1 MTPEIKR
8 VANFILLM
16 FLSLF
21 VAASAM
27 QVVNAEGLNND
38 SRNQRAVYDGYKTQR
53 GAILV
58 NNKPIAESVKT
69 SNSYR
74 YLRKYSGDQYSAI
87 TGFYSL
93 FQGRT
98 GLENVLDSSLRG
110 DNSAAF
116 FEQLNALLSGN
127 PVTGASVEL
136 TIDEEVQQVA
146 WDALGSMKGAVV
158 AIEPS
163 TGRIL
168 ALVSK
173 SGFDANLLSTHNTAD
188 ASANYKKLLSDKN
201 SPLINRAIGGNLYA
215 PGSVFKL
222 IVAAAA
228 FESGNYSPQSKL
240 PNPPKYIL
248 PGTTTAI
255 TNSGEG
261 KCGGAKTVSI
271 ATALKL
277 SCNVPFAQ
285 LGIEL
290 GQDAIAKQAKAFGFG
305 ESLSIPLKSTA
316 SVYPENLDDAQTGLT
331 AFGQFDVRVTPL
343 QMAMVSAA
351 IANGGV
357 EMKPYMVDQIFT
369 SNLTLL
375 EEGVPTELR
384 RSITTSTAERIK
396 QMMIAA
402 VSSGVSSNAKI
413 PGVKVAGKTGTAENG
428 PKDPYTLWFTGFAPA
443 DNPQIAVAVVIE
455 DGGGKGQ
462 SGRGNTLAAPIA
474 KKVMEAV
481 LNK

>member
-27 QVVNAEGLNND
+27 QVVNADSLMND
-38 SRNQRAVYDGYKTQR
+38 SRNQRAVHDGYKTQR

-69 SNSYR
+69 SDAYR
-74 YLRKYSGDQYSAI
+74 YLRKYTGDQYSAI
-87 TGFYSL
+87 TGYYSL

-98 GLENVLDSSLRG
+98 GLENILDSSLRG

-127 PVTGASVEL
+127 PVSGASVEL
-136 TIDEEVQQVA
+136 TIDEDVQLAA
-146 WDALGSMKGAVV
+146 WNALGNMKGAVV
-158 AIEPS
+158 AIEPA

-173 SGFDANLLSTHNTAD
+173 SGYDANLLSTHNTAD
-188 ASANYKKLLSDKN
+188 AAANYKKLLTNKN
-201 SPLINRAIGGNLYA
+201 APLINRAIGGDLYA

-228 FESGNYSPQSKL
+228 FESGDYTPQSKL
-240 PNPPKYIL
+240 PNPKSFIL

-261 KCGGAKTVSI
+261 KCGGATTVSI

-277 SCNVPFAQ
+277 SCNIPFAQ
-285 LGIEL
+285 LGIDL
-290 GQDAIAKQAKAFGFG
+290 GQDAIARQARAFGFG
-305 ESLSIPLKSTA
+305 EAFSIPLKSTA
-316 SVYPENLDDAQTGLT
+316 STYPENLDEAQTALT

-343 QMAMVSAA
+343 QMALVSAA
-351 IANGGV
+351 IANSGV
-357 EMKPYMVDQIFT
+357 GMKPYLVDQIFT

-375 EEGVPTELR
+375 EEGKPAELP
-384 RSITTSTAERIK
+384 RSITTSSAERLK
-396 QMMIAA
+396 TMMIAA
-402 VSSGVSSNAKI
+402 VSSGVSSNARI

-428 PKDPYTLWFTGFAPA
+428 VIDPYTLWFTGFAPA
-443 DNPQIAVAVVIE
+443 DNPQVAVAVVVE

>member
-1 MTPEIKR
+1 MC
-8 VANFILLM
+8 
-16 FLSLF
+16 
-21 VAASAM
+21 
-27 QVVNAEGLNND
+27 
-38 SRNQRAVYDGYKTQR
+38 
-53 GAILV
+53 
-58 NNKPIAESVKT
+58 KT
-69 SNSYR
+69 SYR
-74 YLRKYSGDQYSAI
+74 KFS
-87 TGFYSL
+87 
-93 FQGRT
+93 
-98 GLENVLDSSLRG
+98 E
-110 DNSAAF
+110 AAF

-127 PVTGASVEL
+127 PVSGASVEL
-136 TIDEEVQQVA
+136 TIDEDVQLAA
-146 WDALGSMKGAVV
+146 WNAMGNMKGAVV
-158 AIEPS
+158 AIEPA

-188 ASANYKKLLSDKN
+188 ASANYKKLLTNKN
-201 SPLINRAIGGNLYA
+201 APLINRAIGGDLYA

-228 FESGNYSPQSKL
+228 FESGEYTPQSKL
-240 PNPPKYIL
+240 PNPKSYIL

-261 KCGGAKTVSI
+261 RCGGATTVSI

-277 SCNVPFAQ
+277 SCNIPFAQ
-285 LGIEL
+285 LGIAL
-290 GQDAIAKQAKAFGFG
+290 GQEAIAKQAKAFGFG
-305 ESLSIPLKSTA
+305 EELAIPLKATPST
-316 SVYPENLDDAQTGLT
+316 YPENLDDAQTALT
-331 AFGQFDVRVTPL
+331 SFGQFDVRVTPL

-351 IANGGV
+351 IANAGI
-357 EMKPYMVDQIFT
+357 EMKPYLVDQIFT

-375 EEGVPTELR
+375 EEGNPTELR
-384 RSITTSTAERIK
+384 RSITTSSAERLK
-396 QMMIAA
+396 TMMIAA

-428 PKDPYTLWFTGFAPA
+428 VDDPYTLWFTGFAPA
-443 DNPQIAVAVVIE
+443 DNPQVAVAVVIE

>member
-1 MTPEIKR
+1 MTPELKR
-8 VANFILLM
+8 VANLILLM

-27 QVVNAEGLNND
+27 QVINADSLNND

-69 SNSYR
+69 ADAFK
-74 YLRKYSGDQYSAI
+74 YLRQYTGEQYSAI

-98 GLENVLDSSLRG
+98 GLENILDSSLRG
-110 DNSAAF
+110 DNSAQF
-116 FEQLNALLSGN
+116 FETLNALLSGN
-127 PVTGASVEL
+127 AVSGASVEL
-136 TIDEEVQQVA
+136 TIDEDVQKVA
-146 WDALGSMKGAVV
+146 WDALGKMKGAVV

-173 SGFDANLLSTHNTAD
+173 SGFDANLLSTHNTQD
-188 ASANYKKLLSDKN
+188 ASSNYKKLLTDS
-201 SPLINRAIGGNLYA
+201 SAPLINRAIGGNLYA

-222 IVAAAA
+222 VVAAAA
-228 FESGNYSPQSKL
+228 FESGKYSPESTL
-240 PNPPKYIL
+240 PNPSKYVL
-248 PGTTTAI
+248 PGTKTTI

-261 KCGGAKTVSI
+261 KCGGAKKVSI

-277 SCNVPFAQ
+277 SCNIPFAQ
-285 LGIEL
+285 LGIAI
-290 GQDAIAKQAKAFGFG
+290 GQDAIAQQAKQFGFG
-305 ESLSIPLKSTA
+305 ETISIPLKSTA
-316 SVYPENLDDAQTGLT
+316 SVYPENLDDSQTALT
-331 AFGQFDVRVTPL
+331 AFGQFDVRVSPL
-343 QMAMVSAA
+343 QMAMISAA
-351 IANGGV
+351 IANAGV

-369 SNLTLL
+369 SNLTVL
-375 EEGVPTELR
+375 EQGTPSELR

-396 QMMIAA
+396 QMMISA
-402 VSSGVSSNAKI
+402 VSSGVSSNAQIK
-413 PGVKVAGKTGTAENG
+413 GVEVAGKTGTAQNG
-428 PKDPYTLWFTGFAPA
+428 VGDPYTLWFTGFAPA
-443 DNPQIAVAVVIE
+443 NEPRVAVAVVIE
-455 DGGGKGQ
+455 DGGGMGQ

-474 KKVMEAV
+474 KKVMQAV

>member
-1 MTPEIKR
+1 MTPELKR

-27 QVVNAEGLNND
+27 QVINADSLNND

-69 SNSYR
+69 ADAFK
-74 YLRKYSGDQYSAI
+74 YLRQYTGEQYSAI

-98 GLENVLDSSLRG
+98 GLENILDSSLRG
-110 DNSAAF
+110 DNSAQF
-116 FEQLNALLSGN
+116 FETLNALLSGN
-127 PVTGASVEL
+127 AVSGASVEL
-136 TIDEEVQQVA
+136 TIDEDVQKVA
-146 WDALGSMKGAVV
+146 WDALGKMKGAVV

-173 SGFDANLLSTHNTAD
+173 SGFDANLLSTHNTQD
-188 ASANYKKLLSDKN
+188 ASSNYKKLLTDS
-201 SPLINRAIGGNLYA
+201 SAPLINRAIGGNLYA

-222 IVAAAA
+222 VVAAAA
-228 FESGNYSPQSKL
+228 FESGKYSPESTL
-240 PNPPKYIL
+240 PNPSKYVL
-248 PGTTTAI
+248 PGTKTTI

-261 KCGGAKTVSI
+261 KCGGAKKVSI

-277 SCNVPFAQ
+277 SCNIPFAQ
-285 LGIEL
+285 LGIAI
-290 GQDAIAKQAKAFGFG
+290 GQDAIAQQARRFGFG
-305 ESLSIPLKSTA
+305 ETISIPLKSTA
-316 SVYPENLDDAQTGLT
+316 SVYPENLDDSQTALT
-331 AFGQFDVRVTPL
+331 AFGQFDVRVSPL
-343 QMAMVSAA
+343 QMAMISAA
-351 IANGGV
+351 IANAGV

-369 SNLTLL
+369 SNLTVL
-375 EEGVPTELR
+375 EQGTPSELR

-396 QMMIAA
+396 QMMISA
-402 VSSGVSSNAKI
+402 VSSGVSSNAQI
-413 PGVKVAGKTGTAENG
+413 NGVEVAGKTGTAQNG
-428 PKDPYTLWFTGFAPA
+428 VGDPYTLWFTGFAPA
-443 DNPQIAVAVVIE
+443 NEPRVAVAVVIE
-455 DGGGKGQ
+455 DGGGMGQ

-474 KKVMEAV
+474 KKVMQAV

>member
-69 SNSYR
+69 SNTYR
-74 YLRKYSGDQYSAI
+74 FLRKYSGDQYSAI

-188 ASANYKKLLSDKN
+188 ASANYKKLLTDKN

-290 GQDAIAKQAKAFGFG
+290 GQDAIAQQAKAFGFG

>member
-27 QVVNAEGLNND
+27 QVVNADSLSND
-38 SRNQRAVYDGYKTQR
+38 SRNQRAVYEGYKTQR

-58 NNKPIAESVKT
+58 NNKPIAESIKT
-69 SNSYR
+69 SDAYR
-74 YLRKYSGDQYSAI
+74 YLRQYNGEQYSAI

-127 PVTGASVEL
+127 PVSGASVEL
-136 TIDEEVQQVA
+136 TIDEDVQLAA
-146 WDALGSMKGAVV
+146 WNAMGNMKGAVV
-158 AIEPS
+158 AIEPA

-188 ASANYKKLLSDKN
+188 ASANYKKLLTNKN
-201 SPLINRAIGGNLYA
+201 APLINRAIGGDLYA

-228 FESGNYSPQSKL
+228 FESGEYTPQSKL
-240 PNPPKYIL
+240 PNPKSYIL

-261 KCGGAKTVSI
+261 RCGGATTVSI

-277 SCNVPFAQ
+277 SCNIPFAQ
-285 LGIEL
+285 LGIAL
-290 GQDAIAKQAKAFGFG
+290 GQEAIAKQAKAFGFG
-305 ESLSIPLKSTA
+305 EELAIPLKATPST
-316 SVYPENLDDAQTGLT
+316 YPENLDDAQTALT
-331 AFGQFDVRVTPL
+331 SFGQFDVRVTPL

-351 IANGGV
+351 IANAGI
-357 EMKPYMVDQIFT
+357 EMKPYLVDQIFT

-375 EEGVPTELR
+375 EEGNPTELR
-384 RSITTSTAERIK
+384 RSITTSSAERLK
-396 QMMIAA
+396 TMMIAA

-428 PKDPYTLWFTGFAPA
+428 VDDPYTLWFTGFAPA
-443 DNPQIAVAVVIE
+443 DSPQVAVAVVIE

>member
-27 QVVNAEGLNND
+27 QVVNADSLSND
-38 SRNQRAVYDGYKTQR
+38 PRNQRAVYEGYKTQR

-58 NNKPIAESVKT
+58 NNKPIAESIKT
-69 SNSYR
+69 SNAYR
-74 YLRKYSGDQYSAI
+74 YLRQYNGEQYSAI

-98 GLENVLDSSLRG
+98 GLENILDSSLRG

-127 PVTGASVEL
+127 PVSGASVEL
-136 TIDEEVQQVA
+136 TIDEDVQLAA
-146 WDALGSMKGAVV
+146 WNAMGNMKGAVV
-158 AIEPS
+158 AIEPA
-163 TGRIL
+163 TGKIL

-188 ASANYKKLLSDKN
+188 ASANYKKLLTNKN
-201 SPLINRAIGGNLYA
+201 APLINRAIGGDLYA

-228 FESGNYSPQSKL
+228 FESGNYTPQSKL
-240 PNPPKYIL
+240 PNPKTYVL

-261 KCGGAKTVSI
+261 KCGGATTVSI

-277 SCNVPFAQ
+277 SCNIPFAQ

-290 GQDAIAKQAKAFGFG
+290 GQEAIAKQAQAFGFG
-305 ESLSIPLKSTA
+305 EALSIPLKATP
-316 SVYPENLDDAQTGLT
+316 SVYPTNLDEAQTALT
-331 AFGQFDVRVTPL
+331 AFGQFDVRVSPL

-351 IANGGV
+351 IANAGI
-357 EMKPYMVDQIFT
+357 EMKPYLVDQIFT

-375 EEGVPTELR
+375 EEGKPTELR
-384 RSITTSTAERIK
+384 RSITTSSAERLK
-396 QMMIAA
+396 TMMVAS
-402 VSSGVSSNAKI
+402 VSSGVGSNARI

-428 PKDPYTLWFTGFAPA
+428 VNDPYTLWFTGFAPA
-443 DNPQIAVAVVIE
+443 DNPQVAVAVVIE

-462 SGRGNTLAAPIA
+462 SGRGNTLSAPIA
-474 KKVMEAV
+474 KKVMQAV

>member
-21 VAASAM
+21 IAASAM

-69 SNSYR
+69 SNAYR

-98 GLENVLDSSLRG
+98 GLENALDSSLRG

-146 WDALGSMKGAVV
+146 WDALGDMKGAVV

-188 ASANYKKLLSDKN
+188 ASSNYKKLLTDKN

-222 IVAAAA
+222 VVAAAA
-228 FESGNYSPQSKL
+228 FESGDYTPQSKL

-305 ESLSIPLKSTA
+305 EALSIPLKSTA
-316 SVYPENLDDAQTGLT
+316 SVYPENLDEAQTGLT

-375 EEGVPTELR
+375 EEGKPTELR

-396 QMMIAA
+396 QMMITA
-402 VSSGVSSNAKI
+402 VASGVSSNAKI

-428 PKDPYTLWFTGFAPA
+428 IKDPYTLWFTGFAPA
-443 DNPQIAVAVVIE
+443 DNPQVAVAVVIE

>member
-27 QVVNAEGLNND
+27 QVVNADSLSND
-38 SRNQRAVYDGYKTQR
+38 PRNQRAVYEGYKTQR

-58 NNKPIAESVKT
+58 NNKPIAESIKT
-69 SNSYR
+69 SNAYR
-74 YLRKYSGDQYSAI
+74 YLRQYNGEQYSAI

-98 GLENVLDSSLRG
+98 GLENILDSSLRG

-127 PVTGASVEL
+127 PVSGASVEL
-136 TIDEEVQQVA
+136 TIDEDVQLAA
-146 WDALGSMKGAVV
+146 WDAMGNMKGAVV
-158 AIEPS
+158 AIEPA
-163 TGRIL
+163 TGKIL

-188 ASANYKKLLSDKN
+188 ASANYKKLLTNKN
-201 SPLINRAIGGNLYA
+201 APLINRAIGGDLYA

-228 FESGNYSPQSKL
+228 FESGNYTPQSKL
-240 PNPPKYIL
+240 PNPKTYVL

-261 KCGGAKTVSI
+261 KCGGATTVSI

-277 SCNVPFAQ
+277 SCNIPFAQ

-290 GQDAIAKQAKAFGFG
+290 GQEAIAKQAQAFGFG
-305 ESLSIPLKSTA
+305 EALSIPLKATP
-316 SVYPENLDDAQTGLT
+316 SVYPTNLDEAQTALT
-331 AFGQFDVRVTPL
+331 AFGQFDVRVSPL

-351 IANGGV
+351 IANAGI
-357 EMKPYMVDQIFT
+357 EMKPYLVDQIFT

-375 EEGVPTELR
+375 EEGKPTELR
-384 RSITTSTAERIK
+384 RSITTSSAERLK
-396 QMMIAA
+396 TMMVAS
-402 VSSGVSSNAKI
+402 VSSGVGSNARI

-428 PKDPYTLWFTGFAPA
+428 VNDPYTLWFTGFAPA
-443 DNPQIAVAVVIE
+443 DNPQVAVAVVIE

-474 KKVMEAV
+474 KKVMQAV

>member
-8 VANFILLM
+8 IANFILLM

-27 QVVNAEGLNND
+27 QVVNADSLNND

-58 NNKPIAESVKT
+58 NNKPIAESIQT
-69 SNSYR
+69 ADAYR
-74 YLRKYSGDQYSAI
+74 YLRKYSGEQYSAI

-93 FQGRT
+93 FQGRS
-98 GLENVLDSSLRG
+98 GLENALDSSLRG

-127 PVTGASVEL
+127 PVSGASVGL
-136 TIDEEVQQVA
+136 TIDENVQKVA
-146 WDALGSMKGAVV
+146 WDALGDMKGAVV

-173 SGFDANLLSTHNTAD
+173 SGFDANLLSTHNTDD
-188 ASANYKKLLSDKN
+188 AYANYKKLLTDKT
-201 SPLINRAIGGNLYA
+201 SPLVNRAIGGNLYA

-222 IVAAAA
+222 VVAAAA
-228 FESGNYSPQSKL
+228 FESGGYSPQSKI
-240 PNPPKYIL
+240 PNPSSFVL

-261 KCGGAKTVSI
+261 KCGGASTVSI
-271 ATALKL
+271 ATALRL

-285 LGIEL
+285 LGIAI
-290 GQDAIAKQAKAFGFG
+290 GQEAIAKQAKAFGFG
-305 ESLSIPLKSTA
+305 ESISIPLKSTA
-316 SVYPENLDDAQTGLT
+316 SVYPDNLDKAQTGLT
-331 AFGQFDVRVTPL
+331 AFGQFDVRVSPL

-357 EMKPYMVDQIFT
+357 EMKPYLVDQIFT

-375 EEGVPTELR
+375 VEGKPTELR
-384 RSITTSTAERIK
+384 RSITTSTAERLK
-396 QMMIAA
+396 QVMIAA
-402 VSSGVSSNAKI
+402 VSSGVSSNGAI

-428 PKDPYTLWFTGFAPA
+428 VKDPYTLWFTGFAPA
-443 DNPQIAVAVVIE
+443 DTPQVAVAVVIE

-462 SGRGNTLAAPIA
+462 SGGGNTLAAPIA
-474 KKVMEAV
+474 KKVMQAV
-481 LNK
+481 LDK

>member
-58 NNKPIAESVKT
+58 NNKPIAESIKT
-69 SNSYR
+69 SNTYQ

-127 PVTGASVEL
+127 PVSGASIEL
-136 TIDEEVQQVA
+136 TIDEDVQLVA
-146 WDALGSMKGAVV
+146 WDALGEMKGAVV
-158 AIEPS
+158 AIEPA
-163 TGRIL
+163 TGRII

-173 SGFDANLLSTHNTAD
+173 SGFDANLLSTHNTSD
-188 ASANYKKLLSDKN
+188 AASNYKNLLTDKN

-222 IVAAAA
+222 VVAAAA
-228 FESGNYSPQSKL
+228 FESGAYTPQSKL
-240 PNPPKYIL
+240 PNPPKFIL

-290 GQDAIAKQAKAFGFG
+290 GQDAIAKQAEAFGFG

-316 SVYPENLDDAQTGLT
+316 SVYPENLDEAQTGLT

-369 SNLTLL
+369 SNLTVL
-375 EEGVPTELR
+375 EESSPTELR
-384 RSITTSTAERIK
+384 RSVTTSTAERIK
-396 QMMIAA
+396 QMMITA
-402 VSSGVSSNAKI
+402 VASGVSSNAKI
-413 PGVKVAGKTGTAENG
+413 PGVEVAGKTGTAENG
-428 PKDPYTLWFTGFAPA
+428 VKDPYTLWFTGFAPA
-443 DNPQIAVAVVIE
+443 DNPQVAVAVVIE

>member
-1 MTPEIKR
+1 MTPELKR

-27 QVVNAEGLNND
+27 QVINADSLNND

-69 SNSYR
+69 ADAFK
-74 YLRKYSGDQYSAI
+74 YLRQYTGEQYSAI

-98 GLENVLDSSLRG
+98 GLENILDSSLRG
-110 DNSAAF
+110 DNSAQF
-116 FEQLNALLSGN
+116 FETLNALLSGN
-127 PVTGASVEL
+127 AVSGASVEL
-136 TIDEEVQQVA
+136 TIDEDVQKVA
-146 WDALGSMKGAVV
+146 WDALGKMKGAVV

-173 SGFDANLLSTHNTAD
+173 SGFDANLLSTHNTQD
-188 ASANYKKLLSDKN
+188 ASSNYKKLLTDS
-201 SPLINRAIGGNLYA
+201 SAPLINRAIGGNLYA

-222 IVAAAA
+222 VVAAAA
-228 FESGNYSPQSKL
+228 FESGKYSPESTL
-240 PNPPKYIL
+240 PNPSKYVL
-248 PGTTTAI
+248 PGTKTTI

-261 KCGGAKTVSI
+261 KCGGAKKVSI

-277 SCNVPFAQ
+277 SCNIPFAQ
-285 LGIEL
+285 LGIAI
-290 GQDAIAKQAKAFGFG
+290 GQDAIAQQAKQFGFG
-305 ESLSIPLKSTA
+305 ETISIPLKSTA
-316 SVYPENLDDAQTGLT
+316 SVYPENLDDSQTALT
-331 AFGQFDVRVTPL
+331 AFGQFDVRVSPL
-343 QMAMVSAA
+343 QMAMISAA
-351 IANGGV
+351 IANAGV

-369 SNLTLL
+369 SNLTVL
-375 EEGVPTELR
+375 EQGTPSELR

-396 QMMIAA
+396 QMMISA
-402 VSSGVSSNAKI
+402 VSSGVSSNAQIK
-413 PGVKVAGKTGTAENG
+413 GVEVAGKTGTAQNG
-428 PKDPYTLWFTGFAPA
+428 VGDPYTLWFTGFAPA
-443 DNPQIAVAVVIE
+443 NEPRVAVAVVIE
-455 DGGGKGQ
+455 DGGGMGQ

-474 KKVMEAV
+474 KKVMRAV

>member
-27 QVVNAEGLNND
+27 QVVNADSLSND
-38 SRNQRAVYDGYKTQR
+38 PRNQRAVYEGYKTQR

-58 NNKPIAESVKT
+58 NNKPIAESIKT
-69 SNSYR
+69 SDAYR
-74 YLRKYSGDQYSAI
+74 YLRQYNGEQYSAI

-127 PVTGASVEL
+127 PVSGASVEL
-136 TIDEEVQQVA
+136 TIDEDVQLAA
-146 WDALGSMKGAVV
+146 WNAMGNMKGAVV
-158 AIEPS
+158 AIEPA

-173 SGFDANLLSTHNTAD
+173 SGFDANLLSTHNTGD
-188 ASANYKKLLSDKN
+188 ASANYKKLLTNKN
-201 SPLINRAIGGNLYA
+201 APLINRAIGGDLYA

-228 FESGNYSPQSKL
+228 FESGEYTPQTKL
-240 PNPPKYIL
+240 PNPKTYIL

-261 KCGGAKTVSI
+261 RCGGATTVSI

-277 SCNVPFAQ
+277 SCNIPFAQ
-285 LGIEL
+285 LGISL
-290 GQDAIAKQAKAFGFG
+290 GQEAIAKQAEAFGFG
-305 ESLSIPLKSTA
+305 EELSIPLKATPSI
-316 SVYPENLDDAQTGLT
+316 YPEDLDDAQTALT
-331 AFGQFDVRVTPL
+331 SFGQFDVRVTPL

-351 IANGGV
+351 IANAGI
-357 EMKPYMVDQIFT
+357 EMKPYLVDQIFT

-375 EEGVPTELR
+375 EEGKPTELR
-384 RSITTSTAERIK
+384 RSITTSSAERLK
-396 QMMIAA
+396 TMMIAS
-402 VSSGVSSNAKI
+402 VSSGVGSNAKI

-428 PKDPYTLWFTGFAPA
+428 VNDPYTLWFTGFAPA
-443 DNPQIAVAVVIE
+443 DNPQVAVAVVIE

-462 SGRGNTLAAPIA
+462 SGRGNTLAAPVA

>member
-27 QVVNAEGLNND
+27 QVVNADSLSND
-38 SRNQRAVYDGYKTQR
+38 PRNQRAVYEGYKTQR

-58 NNKPIAESVKT
+58 NNKPIAESIKT
-69 SNSYR
+69 SDAYR
-74 YLRKYSGDQYSAI
+74 YLRQYNGEQYSAI

-127 PVTGASVEL
+127 PVSGASVEL
-136 TIDEEVQQVA
+136 TIDEDVQLAA
-146 WDALGSMKGAVV
+146 WNAMGNMKGAVV
-158 AIEPS
+158 AIEPA

-188 ASANYKKLLSDKN
+188 ASANYKKLLTNKN
-201 SPLINRAIGGNLYA
+201 APLINRAIGGDLYA

-228 FESGNYSPQSKL
+228 FESGEYTPQSKL
-240 PNPPKYIL
+240 PNPKTYIL

-261 KCGGAKTVSI
+261 RCGGATTVSI

-277 SCNVPFAQ
+277 SCNIPFAQ
-285 LGIEL
+285 LGISL
-290 GQDAIAKQAKAFGFG
+290 GQEAIAKQAKAFGFG
-305 ESLSIPLKSTA
+305 EELSIPLKATP
-316 SVYPENLDDAQTGLT
+316 SVYPENLDDAQTALT
-331 AFGQFDVRVTPL
+331 SFGQFDVRVSPL

-351 IANGGV
+351 IANAGI
-357 EMKPYMVDQIFT
+357 EMKPYLVDQIFT

-375 EEGVPTELR
+375 EEGKPTELQ
-384 RSITTSTAERIK
+384 RSITTSTAERLK
-396 QMMIAA
+396 TMMIAS
-402 VSSGVSSNAKI
+402 VSSGVGSNARI

-428 PKDPYTLWFTGFAPA
+428 VNDPYTLWFTGFAPA
-443 DNPQIAVAVVIE
+443 DNPQVAVAVVIE

-462 SGRGNTLAAPIA
+462 SGRGNTLAAPVA

>member
-1 MTPEIKR
+1 MTPEIRR

-21 VAASAM
+21 VAASTL
-27 QVVNAEGLNND
+27 QVVNADSLNND

-58 NNKPIAESVKT
+58 NNKPIAESIKT
-69 SNSYR
+69 ADAYR
-74 YLRKYSGDQYSAI
+74 YLRKYTGEQYSAI

-98 GLENVLDSSLRG
+98 GLESVLDSSLRG

-127 PVTGASVEL
+127 PVSGASVEL
-136 TIDEEVQQVA
+136 TIDEDVQLAA
-146 WDALGSMKGAVV
+146 WKALGSMKGAVV

-188 ASANYKKLLSDKN
+188 AYENYKSLLTNKN
-201 SPLINRAIGGNLYA
+201 APLVNRAIGGDLYA

-222 IVAAAA
+222 VVAAAA
-228 FESGNYSPQSKL
+228 FESGNYTPQSKL
-240 PNPPKYIL
+240 PNPAKFVL

-261 KCGGAKTVSI
+261 RCGGATTVSI

-277 SCNVPFAQ
+277 SCNIPFAQ
-285 LGIEL
+285 LGIAL
-290 GQDAIAKQAKAFGFG
+290 GQDAIARQAKAFGFG
-305 ESLSIPLKSTA
+305 ESISIPLKSTA
-316 SVYPENLDDAQTGLT
+316 SVYPENLDDAQTALT
-331 AFGQFDVRVTPL
+331 AFGQFDVRVSPL
-343 QMAMVSAA
+343 QMAMVSAS
-351 IANGGV
+351 IANAGI
-357 EMKPYMVDQIFT
+357 EMKPYLVKQIFT
-369 SNLTLL
+369 SNLTVL
-375 EEGVPTELR
+375 EEGKPIEIG
-384 RSITTSTAERIK
+384 RSITTSTAERLK
-396 QMMIAA
+396 SMMVAA
-402 VSSGVSSNAKI
+402 VSSGVSSNAGI
-413 PGVKVAGKTGTAENG
+413 PGIKVAGKTGTAENG
-428 PKDPYTLWFTGFAPA
+428 VNDPYTLWFTGFAPA
-443 DNPQIAVAVVIE
+443 DNPQVAVAVVVE

-481 LNK
+481 LSK

>member
-1 MTPEIKR
+1 MTPELKR

-27 QVVNAEGLNND
+27 QVVNADSLNND

-58 NNKPIAESVKT
+58 NNKPIAESIKT
-69 SNSYR
+69 ADSYK
-74 YLRKYSGDQYSAI
+74 YLRKYSGEQYSAI

-98 GLENVLDSSLRG
+98 GLESTLDSSLRG
-110 DNSAAF
+110 DNSAQF

-127 PVTGASVEL
+127 PVSGASVEL
-136 TIDEEVQQVA
+136 SIDEDIQKVA
-146 WDALGSMKGAVV
+146 WDSLGNMKGAVV
-158 AIEPS
+158 AIEPA

-173 SGFDANLLSTHNTAD
+173 SGFDANLLSTHNTQD
-188 ASANYKKLLSDKN
+188 ASSNYKKLLTDSN
-201 SPLINRAIGGNLYA
+201 APLINRAIGGNLYA

-222 IVAAAA
+222 VVAAAA
-228 FESGNYSPQSKL
+228 FESGLYDPESKL
-240 PNPPKYIL
+240 PNPSKYVL
-248 PGTTTAI
+248 PGTKTTI

-277 SCNVPFAQ
+277 SCNIPFAQ
-285 LGIEL
+285 LGIAL
-290 GQDAIAKQAKAFGFG
+290 GQAAIGEQAKRFGFG
-305 ESLSIPLKSTA
+305 ESLSIPLKTTA
-316 SVYPENLDDAQTGLT
+316 SVYPENLDDAQTGLS
-331 AFGQFDVRVTPL
+331 AFGQFNVRVSPL

-351 IANGGV
+351 IANAGV
-357 EMKPYMVDQIFT
+357 EMKPYLVDQIFT
-369 SNLTLL
+369 SNLTVL
-375 EEGVPTELR
+375 ETGTPSELR
-384 RSITTSTAERIK
+384 RSITTSTAERLK

-402 VSSGVSSNAKI
+402 VSSGVSSNAQIK
-413 PGVKVAGKTGTAENG
+413 GVQVAGKTGTAENG
-428 PKDPYTLWFTGFAPA
+428 VGDPYTLWFTGFAPA
-443 DNPQIAVAVVIE
+443 DQPRVAVAVVIE
-455 DGGGKGQ
+455 DGGGRGQ

-474 KKVMEAV
+474 KKVMQAV
-481 LNK
+481 LAK

>member
-27 QVVNAEGLNND
+27 QVINAEGLNND

-69 SNSYR
+69 SDAYR

-98 GLENVLDSSLRG
+98 GLENALDSSLRG

-127 PVTGASVEL
+127 PVSGASVEL
-136 TIDEEVQQVA
+136 TIDEDVQQVA
-146 WDALGSMKGAVV
+146 WDALGDMKGAVV
-158 AIEPS
+158 AIEPA

-188 ASANYKKLLSDKN
+188 ASSNYKKLLTDKS

-222 IVAAAA
+222 VVAAAA
-228 FESGNYSPQSKL
+228 FESGDYTPQSKL
-240 PNPPKYIL
+240 PNPPKFIL

-261 KCGGAKTVSI
+261 KCGGATTVSI

-357 EMKPYMVDQIFT
+357 EMKPFLVDQIFT

-375 EEGVPTELR
+375 EEGTPTELR
-384 RSITTSTAERIK
+384 RSVTTSTAERIK
-396 QMMIAA
+396 QMMITA
-402 VSSGVSSNAKI
+402 VASGVSSNAKI
-413 PGVKVAGKTGTAENG
+413 PGVSVAGKTGTAENG

-443 DNPQIAVAVVIE
+443 DNPRVAVAVVVE

>member
-27 QVVNAEGLNND
+27 QVVNADSLSND
-38 SRNQRAVYDGYKTQR
+38 SRNQRAVYEGYKTQR

-58 NNKPIAESVKT
+58 NNKPIAESIKT
-69 SNSYR
+69 SDAYR
-74 YLRKYSGDQYSAI
+74 YLRQYNGEQYSAI

-127 PVTGASVEL
+127 PVSGASVEL
-136 TIDEEVQQVA
+136 TIDEDVQLAA
-146 WDALGSMKGAVV
+146 WNAMGNMKGSVV
-158 AIEPS
+158 AIEPA

-188 ASANYKKLLSDKN
+188 ASANYKKLLTNKN
-201 SPLINRAIGGNLYA
+201 APLINRAIGGDLYA

-228 FESGNYSPQSKL
+228 FESGEYTPQSKL
-240 PNPPKYIL
+240 PNPKSYIL

-261 KCGGAKTVSI
+261 RCGGATTVSI

-277 SCNVPFAQ
+277 SCNIPFAQ
-285 LGIEL
+285 LGIAL
-290 GQDAIAKQAKAFGFG
+290 GQEAIAKQAKAFGFG
-305 ESLSIPLKSTA
+305 EELAIPLKATPST
-316 SVYPENLDDAQTGLT
+316 YPENLDDAQTALT
-331 AFGQFDVRVTPL
+331 SFGQFDVRVTPL

-351 IANGGV
+351 IANAGI
-357 EMKPYMVDQIFT
+357 EMKPYLVDQIFT

-375 EEGVPTELR
+375 EEGNPTELR
-384 RSITTSTAERIK
+384 RSITTSSAERLK
-396 QMMIAA
+396 TMMIAA

-428 PKDPYTLWFTGFAPA
+428 VDDPYTLWFTGFAPA
-443 DNPQIAVAVVIE
+443 DNPQVAVAVVIE

>member
-27 QVVNAEGLNND
+27 QVVNADSLNND

-58 NNKPIAESVKT
+58 NNKPIAESVQS
-69 SNSYR
+69 SNAYR
-74 YLRKYSGDQYSAI
+74 YLRKYTGEQYSAI

-98 GLENVLDSSLRG
+98 GLENALDSSLRG

-127 PVTGASVEL
+127 PVSGASVEL
-136 TIDEEVQQVA
+136 TIDEDVQKAA
-146 WDALGSMKGAVV
+146 WDAMGNMRGAVV
-158 AIEPS
+158 AIEPA

-188 ASANYKKLLSDKN
+188 AFENYNKLLKN
-201 SPLINRAIGGNLYA
+201 KNAPLVNRAIGGNLYA

-222 IVAAAA
+222 IVASAA
-228 FESGNYSPQSKL
+228 FESGKYTPQSKL
-240 PNPPKYIL
+240 ANPVSYVL
-248 PGTTTAI
+248 PGTSTAI

-261 KCGGAKTVSI
+261 RCGGAKTVSI
-271 ATALKL
+271 ATALRL

-285 LGIEL
+285 LGIAL
-290 GQDAIAKQAKAFGFG
+290 GQDAIAQQAKAFGFG
-305 ESLSIPLKSTA
+305 ESISIPLKSTA

-331 AFGQFDVRVTPL
+331 AFGQFDVRVSPL
-343 QMAMVSAA
+343 QMAMVSATL
-351 IANGGV
+351 ANGGV
-357 EMKPYMVDQIFT
+357 EMKPYLVDQIFT

-375 EEGVPTELR
+375 EEGKPIELR
-384 RSITTSTAERIK
+384 RSVTTSTAERIK

-402 VSSGVSSNAKI
+402 VSSGVSSNARI

-428 PKDPYTLWFTGFAPA
+428 VNDPYTLWFTGFAPA
-443 DNPQIAVAVVIE
+443 DNPRVAVAVVIE
-455 DGGGKGQ
+455 NGGGQGQ
-462 SGRGNTLAAPIA
+462 SGRGNTLAAPVA
-474 KKVMEAV
+474 KKVMQAV
-481 LNK
+481 LSK

>member
-58 NNKPIAESVKT
+58 NNKPIAESIKT
-69 SNSYR
+69 SNTYQ
-74 YLRKYSGDQYSAI
+74 YLRKYSGDQFSAI

-127 PVTGASVEL
+127 PVSGASIEL
-136 TIDEEVQQVA
+136 TIDEDVQLVA
-146 WDALGSMKGAVV
+146 WDALGEMKGAVV
-158 AIEPS
+158 AIEPA
-163 TGRIL
+163 TGRII

-173 SGFDANLLSTHNTAD
+173 SGFDANLLSTHNTSD
-188 ASANYKKLLSDKN
+188 AASNYKKLLTDKN

-222 IVAAAA
+222 VVAAAA
-228 FESGNYSPQSKL
+228 FESGAYTPQSKL
-240 PNPPKYIL
+240 PNPPKFIL

-290 GQDAIAKQAKAFGFG
+290 GQDAIAKQAEAFGFG

-316 SVYPENLDDAQTGLT
+316 SVYPENLDEAQTGLT

-369 SNLTLL
+369 SNLTVL
-375 EEGVPTELR
+375 EESSPTELR
-384 RSITTSTAERIK
+384 RSVTTSTAERIK
-396 QMMIAA
+396 QMMITA
-402 VSSGVSSNAKI
+402 VASGVSSNAKI
-413 PGVKVAGKTGTAENG
+413 PGVEVAGKTGTAENG
-428 PKDPYTLWFTGFAPA
+428 VKDPYTLWFTGFAPA
-443 DNPQIAVAVVIE
+443 DNPQVAVAVVIE

>member
-27 QVVNAEGLNND
+27 QVVNADSLSND
-38 SRNQRAVYDGYKTQR
+38 PRNQRAVYEGYKTQR

-58 NNKPIAESVKT
+58 NNKPIAESIKT
-69 SNSYR
+69 SNAYR
-74 YLRKYSGDQYSAI
+74 YLRQYNGEQYSAI

-98 GLENVLDSSLRG
+98 GLENILDSSLRG

-127 PVTGASVEL
+127 PVSGASVEL
-136 TIDEEVQQVA
+136 TIDEDVQLAA
-146 WDALGSMKGAVV
+146 WNAMGNMKGAVV
-158 AIEPS
+158 AIEPAS
-163 TGRIL
+163 GKIL

-188 ASANYKKLLSDKN
+188 ASANYKKLLTNKN
-201 SPLINRAIGGNLYA
+201 APLINRAIGGDLYA

-228 FESGNYSPQSKL
+228 FESGNYTPQSKL
-240 PNPPKYIL
+240 PNPKTFVL

-261 KCGGAKTVSI
+261 KCGGATTVSI

-277 SCNVPFAQ
+277 SCNIPFAQ

-290 GQDAIAKQAKAFGFG
+290 GPEAIAKQAQAFGFG
-305 ESLSIPLKSTA
+305 EALSIPLKATP
-316 SVYPENLDDAQTGLT
+316 SVYPTNLDEAQTALT
-331 AFGQFDVRVTPL
+331 AFGQFDVRVSPL

-351 IANGGV
+351 IANAGI
-357 EMKPYMVDQIFT
+357 EMKPYLVDQIFT

-375 EEGVPTELR
+375 EEGKPTELR
-384 RSITTSTAERIK
+384 RSITTSSAERLK
-396 QMMIAA
+396 TMMVAS
-402 VSSGVSSNAKI
+402 VSSGVGSNARI

-428 PKDPYTLWFTGFAPA
+428 VNDPYTLWFTGFAPA
-443 DNPQIAVAVVIE
+443 DNPQVAVAVVIE

-474 KKVMEAV
+474 KKVMQAV